1 MAGAQEVGA
10 QFVEAFNAHDELRM
24 RELSAE
30 NEVFEAPGDIRLEG
44 RDATVAYA
52 MSWLNAFEDARI
64 DVHDE
69 HVAGDWVVQEFV
81 FSGTHTGPLLS
92 PAGEIPP
99 TNRQLSGRGVQIF
112 RVEDGLVVDT
122 RLYFDQVQVL
132 TQLGLMPE
140 PATA

>member
-10 QFVEAFNAHDELRM
+10 RFVEAFNAHDEQRM

-52 MSWLNAFEDARI
+52 MSWVNAFADARI

-92 PAGEIPP
+92 PSGEIPP
-99 TNRQLSGRGVQIF
+99 TNRQLRGRGVQIF
-112 RVEDGLVVDT
+112 RVEDGMVVDT
-122 RLYFDQVQVL
+122 RLYFDQVEVL

>member
-99 TNRQLSGRGVQIF
+99 TNRQLRGRGVQIF